1 MKLSTRSTYGVR
13 AMLALALQPPGSGP
27 LMVKDIAGQ
36 QKLPAT
42 YLEQLM
48 VLLRKAG
55 LVTAIRGAHGGYTL
69 ARQAAEI
76 TLLEIIEVLEGPLSL
91 TDCPTDAGCC
101 GHPETCVL
109 QDLWQQA
116 SQALIGVF
124 SKITLAT
131 LAEQQRTRVAGA
143 ALMYS
148 I

>member
-1 MKLSTRSTYGVR
+1 
-13 AMLALALQPPGSGP
+13 MLALALQPAGNGP
-27 LMVKDIAGQ
+27 LMVKDIAEQ

-69 ARQAAEI
+69 SRPAREI
-76 TLLEIIEVLEGPLSL
+76 TLAEIIEVLEGPLSL
-91 TDCPTDAGCC
+91 TDCPNDAGCC
-101 GHPETCVL
+101 GHPESCAL
-109 QDLWQQA
+109 QDLWQEA

-124 SKITLAT
+124 GNITLAE
-131 LAEQQRTRVAGA
+131 LAERQRNRVDNSV
-143 ALMYS
+143 LMYS

>member
-1 MKLSTRSTYGVR
+1 
-13 AMLALALQPPGSGP
+13 MLALALQPPGSKP
-27 LMVKDIAGQ
+27 LMVKEIAEQ

-69 ARQAAEI
+69 AHPAANI
-76 TLLEIIEVLEGPLSL
+76 TMVEIIEVLEGPLIL
-91 TDCPTDAGCC
+91 TDCPNDTGCC
-101 GHPETCVL
+101 GHPENCAL

-116 SQALIGVF
+116 GRALTEVF
-124 SKITLAT
+124 SSMTLAT
-131 LAEQQRTRVAGA
+131 MAEQQRARETSAV
-143 ALMYS
+143 LMYS